1 MSSDFQIF
9 TIGHSSHPLGTFLWL
24 LDKYSIKA
32 VVDVRRYPGSRRHPH
47 FRRENLSAS
56 LEDEGIEYHWID
68 ALGGHRQRKGDTP
81 SPNRGIE
88 DEAFRI
94 YADHMMTD
102 GFRQGVTRLMEIA
115 GSVLPAIMCAE
126 GDYRHCH
133 RQLLSDHLVANG
145 VNVQHIAPTGEVKQ
159 HKMTSGAKIMGG
171 TVTYPGQPTLFDL
184 QEPPDARQG
193 FIFLF

>member
-1 MSSDFQIF
+1 MSTEVQIF

-32 VVDVRRYPGSRRHPH
+32 LVDIRRYPGSRRHPH
-47 FRRENLSAS
+47 FRRKSLSVS
-56 LEDEGIEYHWID
+56 LEGEGIEYHRLE
-68 ALGGHRQRKGDTP
+68 ALGGHRQRNGDTP

-102 GFRQGVTRLMEIA
+102 GFRQGVTRLMGIA

-126 GDYRHCH
+126 GDCRHCH
-133 RQLLSDHLVANG
+133 RQFLSDHLAANG
-145 VNVQHIAPTGEVKQ
+145 VNVQHIGPMGKITP
-159 HKMTSGAKIMGG
+159 HKLSPGAKIKDGM
-171 TVTYPGQPTLFDL
+171 VTYPGPPTLFDL
-184 QEPPDARQG
+184 
-193 FIFLF
+193 